1 MNGCAFGMYS
11 FRYRSITGWKAA
23 QWRATTASKR
33 TGTGSSPAQAT
44 TRNKRRR
51 RLSNDWE
58 RWGAVPSAGW
68 GLSAGACRAFGEED
82 TSGRAGFGRAATG
95 FAFGADGWAATA
107 FAFAAE
113 GWAAGVA
120 AGGVEDWT
128 ALVTAGGVGEG
139 DGEGTAFAASTFVPD
154 VRAAGGMGNADGVCA
169 PAGIV
174 AAACKAAARM
184 KDRERPIFEAMRA
197 VESNIRRP
205 MSDSPGHLGLKS
217 GISLVVS
224 NMVGAGVFI
233 SAGFMAQDL
242 SPGLIL
248 ISWVIGAVIALSGAR
263 AYATVARW
271 VPHSGGEYRY
281 VSDLM
286 HPALGCLAGW
296 GSLLVGFSAPIAV
309 NALAAGEF
317 ARTLGS
323 PIPPRLFG
331 VFVILGLGILHATGH
346 HVSKRGHNLLF
357 IANALL
363 LAGFVAT
370 GLFFGTNAWPTWTP
384 AAATASSAF
393 PTEAFARGLFFI
405 AFAFSG
411 WNAAIY
417 NASDFRNPQR
427 DVPRA
432 LVIGCGIVA
441 VLYLAVN
448 WVFVANLTPDDFKVV
463 FGYDESKVTLGHV
476 ILSRVLGEKGGL
488 AMSALVMLAFLAAAS
503 AMTIVGPRV
512 YATMAQDGYLPKSL
526 RVEPGDV
533 PVRAIVLQCAV
544 ALAIL
549 LTHTLQQA
557 LANVGAVL
565 TLFAALVSLSI
576 FRHAFRTD
584 GRFERPGALTL
595 FAAGIHVASSVFMLY
610 FGFRDS
616 TGLLLWVAA
625 VAAAGLGFWAL
636 ARPKALVR

>member
-1 MNGCAFGMYS
+1 MG
-11 FRYRSITGWKAA
+11 AA
-23 QWRATTASKR
+23 
-33 TGTGSSPAQAT
+33 
-44 TRNKRRR
+44 
-51 RLSNDWE
+51 
-58 RWGAVPSAGW
+58 
-68 GLSAGACRAFGEED
+68 
-82 TSGRAGFGRAATG
+82 
-95 FAFGADGWAATA
+95 
-107 FAFAAE
+107 
-113 GWAAGVA
+113 
-120 AGGVEDWT
+120 
-128 ALVTAGGVGEG
+128 
-139 DGEGTAFAASTFVPD
+139 
-154 VRAAGGMGNADGVCA
+154 
-169 PAGIV
+169 
-174 AAACKAAARM
+174 
-184 KDRERPIFEAMRA
+184 
-197 VESNIRRP
+197 ESNIRRP

-248 ISWVIGAVIALSGAR
+248 ISWVIGALIALSGAR

-281 VSDLM
+281 LSDLM

-309 NALAAGEF
+309 DALAAGEF

-323 PIPPRLFG
+323 PVSPRVFG
-331 VFVILGLGILHATGH
+331 VLVILGLGVLHATGH
-346 HVSKRGHNLLF
+346 HASKHGHNLLF
-357 IANALL
+357 IGNGLL
-363 LAGFVAT
+363 LAGFVVT
-370 GLFFGTNAWPTWTP
+370 GFLFGTNAWPTWTP
-384 AAATASSAF
+384 ASATAGSAF

-417 NASDFRNPQR
+417 NASDFRDPKR

-432 LVIGCGIVA
+432 LVIGCSVVA
-441 VLYLAVN
+441 LLYLAVN

-476 ILSRVLGEKGGL
+476 ILNRVLGHGGGIV
-488 AMSALVMLAFLAAAS
+488 MSALVLLAFISAAS

-512 YATMAQDGYLPKSL
+512 YATMAKDGYLPRGL
-526 RVEPGDV
+526 RVKPGEV
-533 PVRAIVLQCAV
+533 PVRAIVLQCVV
-544 ALAIL
+544 ALIIL

-557 LANVGAVL
+557 LANVGAIL

-576 FRHAFRTD
+576 FRHAFGHG
-584 GRFERPGALTL
+584 GRFEKPGPLTL
-595 FAAGIHVASSVFMLY
+595 LAAGIHVASSAFMLY

-616 TGLLLWVAA
+616 TGLLLWVGG
-625 VAAAGLGFWAL
+625 VATAGLGFWAL
-636 ARPKALVR
+636 ARPKAKVV